1 MLNWITHVS
10 SHFVDVQEAFFPFLT
25 AMQSLKFFRLMQVYV
40 WMDRQLINSGIVAW
54 KRFQVSQP
62 TETLSLTNA
71 KQSSRVTHMLTSV
84 CLRQLATFRPTAH
97 TQPIPFEDNAGVVQ
111 MVNKG
116 RRANLRHVTRTH
128 IVDLD
133 WLLERV
139 NLDHSILT
147 QYANKRSIGG
157 YVDKA
162 QVHHDAMTMI
172 FFVDFGKSDNSM
184 NQKKSAAFLTNF
196 SLAPLWK
203 APSSVPGDDTNRE
216 V

>member
-1 MLNWITHVS
+1 MLIWVTHVS

-40 WMDRQLINSGIVAW
+40 WTDRQLINSGSVAW
-54 KRFQVSQP
+54 KRFPVSQP
-62 TETLSLTNA
+62 TETLSLKNA
-71 KQSSRVTHMLTSV
+71 KQSSRVIHMLTSV
-84 CLRQLATFRPTAH
+84 YLRQLVMFRPTAH
-97 TQPIPFEDNAGVVQ
+97 TQPNLFEDNAGVVQ

-116 RRANLRHVTRTH
+116 RSPNLRHVTRTH
-128 IVDLD
+128 NVDLD

-162 QVHHDAMTMI
+162 RVHHDAMTMI
-172 FFVDFGKSDNSM
+172 FFFDLGKSDNSM
-184 NQKKSAAFLTNF
+184 NQRKSAAFLTDF
-196 SLAPLWK
+196 FLAQLWE
-203 APSSVPGDDTNRE
+203 SSKQCLR
-216 V
+216 